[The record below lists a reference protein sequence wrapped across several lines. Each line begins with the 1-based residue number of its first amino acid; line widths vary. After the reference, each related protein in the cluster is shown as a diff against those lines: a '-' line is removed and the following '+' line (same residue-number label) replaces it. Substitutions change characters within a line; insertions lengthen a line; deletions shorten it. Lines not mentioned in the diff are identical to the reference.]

1 MKTRLFTALAL
12 ALPCV
17 IAPGVTPHGT
27 NTAHAH
33 DNQRLR
39 ATYQVYA
46 AGLDFVSAEVRM
58 AMGTA
63 GYTLDIRYRTTGVL
77 GVLYPGRQHNMVSG
91 AWHGIK
97 ANPHRYHGV
106 GQWRGRNYVSLI
118 DYGRDQPEI
127 RTLLPPIDEERE
139 PVPEGLR
146 AGAIDTLS
154 GLAGL
159 IEHVARHNRCDTS
172 ARLFDGRRATEV
184 TARTVGRE
192 TLPQTGRS
200 SYAGDALRCDFE
212 ALTLAGFRRSDDA
225 AYRAR
230 PHLGTAWF
238 ARAVPLGFPV
248 PVRLTF
254 ETRAL
259 GTARMYLTGIGP
271 DPEPRGVAADPVPV
285 SPGSGEPAD
294 SRSRPSR

>member
-1 MKTRLFTALAL
+1 MKTRAITVLAVTL
-12 ALPCV
+12 LCANPQ
-17 IAPGVTPHGT
+17 GVTPAQAREHQT
-27 NTAHAH
+27 
-33 DNQRLR
+33 LR

-58 AMGTA
+58 AMGA
-63 GYTLDIRYRTTGVL
+63 GGYTLDIRYRTTGVL
-77 GVLYPGRQHNMVSG
+77 GVLYPGRQHNTVSG

-97 ANPHRYHGV
+97 ATPHRYHGI
-106 GQWRGRNYVSLI
+106 GQWRGRDYVALI
-118 DYGRDQPEI
+118 DYGGGAPEI
-127 RTLLPPIDEERE
+127 RTLLPPIDDERE
-139 PVPEGLR
+139 PVPDTMR

-159 IEHVARHNRCDTS
+159 IEHVARHHHCDTS
-172 ARLFDGRRATEV
+172 ARLFDGRRATDV
-184 TARTVGRE
+184 AARTAGRE
-192 TLPQTGRS
+192 TLPKTSRS
-200 SYAGDALRCDFE
+200 SFAGDALRCDFE
-212 ALTLAGFRRSDDA
+212 ARTLAGFRKSDDA

-230 PHLGTAWF
+230 PYTGTAWF
-238 ARAVPLGFPV
+238 ARVRPDEFPV

-271 DPEPRGVAADPVPV
+271 DTGLRTAAADPVLV
-285 SPGSGEPAD
+285 SPDPAAAGD

>member
-1 MKTRLFTALAL
+1 METRFVLALAL
-12 ALPCV
+12 ALLCV
-17 IAPGVTPHGT
+17 APQGSHRAQAREHPP
-27 NTAHAH
+27 
-33 DNQRLR
+33 LR
-39 ATYQVYA
+39 ATFNVYA
-46 AGLDFVSAEVRM
+46 AGMDFVSAEARM
-58 AMGTA
+58 AMGAA
-63 GYTLDIRYRTTGVL
+63 GYMLDVRYRTTGVL
-77 GVLYPGRQHNMVSG
+77 GVLYPGRQHNTVSG

-97 ANPHRYHGV
+97 ATPHRYHGV
-106 GQWRGRNYVSLI
+106 GQWRGRDYVSLI
-118 DYGRDQPEI
+118 EYGTDQPDI

-139 PVPEGLR
+139 PVPEAMR

-154 GLAGL
+154 GLASL
-159 IEHVARHNRCDTS
+159 IEHVARHNRCDTT

-184 TARTVGRE
+184 TARTVGTE
-192 TLPQTGRS
+192 TLPRTGRS

-212 ALTLAGFRRSDDA
+212 ARTLAGFRKSDDA

-230 PHLGTAWF
+230 PYTGTAWF
-238 ARAVPLGFPV
+238 ARVTPDGFPV

-271 DPEPRGVAADPVPV
+271 DTGLRTAAADPAPGGGDRV
-285 SPGSGEPAD
+285 SPDQTVPAD